1 MEFVDSICLRF
12 GLTELENIQ
21 ILKEISAK
29 VGVKPAHIGLGLF
42 TLASLFFFMEYGTY
56 WIAFAVGFIYPAYM
70 SYKSIELQDSKDDKH
85 WLTYWVVFSCVNVID
100 KFFGFL
106 LQVIPM
112 YNLVK
117 IAYFVWL
124 FHPSTQGS
132 KIMYEKGLRKLLKK
146 YESQIDTQ
154 LTRIG
159 DAVENSKPMLNNLI
173 KDAKQE
179 VVNRVVDQ
187 AIEDTTGVKKNK

>member
-1 MEFVDSICLRF
+1 
-12 GLTELENIQ
+12 
-21 ILKEISAK
+21 
-29 VGVKPAHIGLGLF
+29 
-42 TLASLFFFMEYGTY
+42 
-56 WIAFAVGFIYPAYM
+56 
-70 SYKSIELQDSKDDKH
+70 
-85 WLTYWVVFSCVNVID
+85 
-100 KFFGFL
+100 
-106 LQVIPM
+106 
-112 YNLVK
+112 
-117 IAYFVWL
+117 
-124 FHPSTQGS
+124 
-132 KIMYEKGLRKLLKK
+132 MYEKGLRKLLKK